1 MISEEILK
9 KAKPILF
16 NTEMVRAIQNGTK
29 TVTRRVIKPKFK
41 GVPIEVYN
49 GGIYRDIVL
58 QTVTN
63 NGKPKSYTIRLPYQ
77 VGDILYVRETWYYES
92 AWHDLTAG
100 EPDLPSGRYSF
111 RYVYKADSPDYPVD
125 VGVDAYGWKP
135 SIHMP
140 KEAAR
145 IFLRVTDVRVE
156 RLQEITEEQAKK
168 EGCAAHGGNLARDEF
183 EEVWHRTLKTTER
196 ILYGWDAN
204 PWVTVNEFR
213 RISKEEALNESI

>member
-63 NGKPKSYTIRLPYQ
+63 NGK
-77 VGDILYVRETWYYES
+77 
-92 AWHDLTAG
+92 
-100 EPDLPSGRYSF
+100 
-111 RYVYKADSPDYPVD
+111 
-125 VGVDAYGWKP
+125 
-135 SIHMP
+135 
-140 KEAAR
+140 
-145 IFLRVTDVRVE
+145 LRQAT
-156 RLQEITEEQAKK
+156 LSNEQ
-168 EGCAAHGGNLARDEF
+168 
-183 EEVWHRTLKTTER
+183 
-196 ILYGWDAN
+196 
-204 PWVTVNEFR
+204 
-213 RISKEEALNESI
+213 